1 MGVCGSIYIMELSYH
16 AMPLGSLLIIAPDD
30 GAIPLSVWATEAVS
44 FTNELFL
51 IASGD
56 TVNSAVG
63 WSA

>member
-1 MGVCGSIYIMELSYH
+1 MANFTGRNEVR
-16 AMPLGSLLIIAPDD
+16 
-30 GAIPLSVWATEAVS
+30 VAVEVVA

-63 WSA
+63 WSTLADGAVMG